1 MRKELINEA
10 LPEREALS
18 QLAQASKMIPSF
30 QVPAEE
36 AIERAE
42 VVARSL
48 AVEAKVEVAWEGKV
62 EEASPLGAQT
72 FQELESGDLVAEE

>member
-1 MRKELINEA
+1 MRKGLINEA

-18 QLAQASKMIPSF
+18 QLALASKMIQSF

-42 VVARSL
+42 VAARSL
-48 AVEAKVEVAWEGKV
+48 AVEAKVEVAWEEKV
-62 EEASPLGAQT
+62 EEASP
-72 FQELESGDLVAEE
+72 